1 MSEKERS
8 GQADDFFIP
17 TPEELDVGVF
27 SGRPRRSSERKDIDP
42 SRSHRRRS
50 GWLSSRV
57 RRGVGQRRTEVQ
69 VPRQVSPPSTE
80 IPRSGGQSDLQ
91 GDPSAG
97 AHTVS
102 RKRKSP
108 PVPQGRS
115 TSGKRSSRK
124 LRGVSPPS
132 RSVRPSGATRR
143 RTAQPKVGEQQVRK
157 ISAPTRRPRDV
168 PAGKRDPVPGWL
180 TEGPRKLGHQL
191 SIFKPRPRLD
201 PQEQLYVASC
211 SNCGQRAF
219 ARRVA
224 PSGFP
229 LSENGRWEP
238 LTGTATERTCSG

>member
-8 GQADDFFIP
+8 GQTDDFFIP

-27 SGRPRRSSERKDIDP
+27 SGRPRRSSERKDTDP
-42 SRSHRRRS
+42 ERLRRRRG
-50 GWLSSRV
+50 GWLSSQV

-69 VPRQVSPPSTE
+69 VPRQVTPPSTGT
-80 IPRSGGQSDLQ
+80 PRSGGQSDLR
-91 GDPSAG
+91 GGYSAG
-97 AHTVS
+97 TNTVS

-115 TSGKRSSRK
+115 TSEKRSSRK
-124 LRGVSPPS
+124 LRGVSSPS
-132 RSVRPSGATRR
+132 RSVRPSADRR

-157 ISAPTRRPRDV
+157 ISVPTRRPRDV
-168 PAGKRDPVPGWL
+168 PAGERDPVPGWL
-180 TEGPRKLGHQL
+180 TEGPRKLGHRL

-224 PSGFP
+224 PHGFP

-238 LTGTATERTCSG
+238 LTGTATERTCSS